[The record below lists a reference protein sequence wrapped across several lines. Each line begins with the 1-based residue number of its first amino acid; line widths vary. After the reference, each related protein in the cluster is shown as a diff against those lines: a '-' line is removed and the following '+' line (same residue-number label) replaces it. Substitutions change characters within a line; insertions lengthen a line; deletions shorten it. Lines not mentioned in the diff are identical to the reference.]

1 MNNCIFTGHC
11 INKICDQSCPDL
23 AQANWLLEQS
33 GISINSPVFNTSP
46 QAIAKYSK
54 ILNESE
60 GKLITI
66 LDKNTN
72 ATAELITYCG
82 ICKYW
87 KHSRLNTVVYNLKL
101 SQYLDDIQGSWS
113 ARANTDE
120 LEYKQIWANKAK
132 LLIIS
137 NIDYINFKDFQC
149 RTLLSLLQARDK
161 PDFTTVIVSPPINS
175 LVGGEQFF
183 IKLQKILSETAI
195 R

>member
-23 AQANWLLEQS
+23 VQANYLLEQS
-33 GISINSPVFNTSP
+33 GISLNSSVFNTSSE
-46 QAIAKYSK
+46 QIAKYSK
-54 ILNESE
+54 IILESE
-60 GKLITI
+60 GKLVTV

-72 ATAELITYCG
+72 AAAELLTYCG

-87 KHSRLNTVVYNLKL
+87 KHSRLSTVVYNLKL
-101 SQYLDDIQGSWS
+101 SQYLDSIQNSWS
-113 ARANTDE
+113 GRVNSDE
-120 LEYKQIWANKAK
+120 LEYKQIWSNSAK

-161 PDFTTVIVSPPINS
+161 PDYTTIIVSPPINS

-183 IKLQKILSETAI
+183 IKLQKVLSETAI

>member
-1 MNNCIFTGHC
+1 
-11 INKICDQSCPDL
+11 
-23 AQANWLLEQS
+23 
-33 GISINSPVFNTSP
+33 VFNTSSE
-46 QAIAKYSK
+46 QIAKYSK
-54 ILNESE
+54 IILESE
-60 GKLITI
+60 GKLVTV

-72 ATAELITYCG
+72 AAAELLTYCG

-87 KHSRLNTVVYNLKL
+87 KHSRLSTVVYNLKL
-101 SQYLDDIQGSWS
+101 SQYLDSIQNSWS
-113 ARANTDE
+113 GRVNSDE
-120 LEYKQIWANKAK
+120 LEYKQIWSNSAK

-161 PDFTTVIVSPPINS
+161 PDYTTIIVSPPINS

-183 IKLQKILSETAI
+183 IKLQKVLSETAI